1 MTGSRSV
8 FSSCQSVVLCVL
20 KSNTIGIHLLFLS
33 SCSSSERSSRYM
45 VEIQGTFF
53 SVQSDFVG
61 FVALLR
67 DWGVLA
73 VKAKGGVFR
82 ERPLRKGPSRST
94 HLKLLGYRVTGAAGR
109 RHVRAVK
116 NPNSGETSTVKR
128 TAKVVDEPA
137 SSEVQQTGEGVGSI
151 TRLGVVHPEE
161 KSK

>member
-1 MTGSRSV
+1 M
-8 FSSCQSVVLCVL
+8 
-20 KSNTIGIHLLFLS
+20 
-33 SCSSSERSSRYM
+33 
-45 VEIQGTFF
+45 
-53 SVQSDFVG
+53 
-61 FVALLR
+61 
-67 DWGVLA
+67 
-73 VKAKGGVFR
+73 KAKGGVFR

-161 KSK
+161 KSRLREVVRETRGDRRSRRRSNLGNRVAATKPRRQGQARKLGKAPVR

>member
-1 MTGSRSV
+1 MTGSLSV
-8 FSSCQSVVLCVL
+8 FSLVSR
-20 KSNTIGIHLLFLS
+20 LLFVSLNRIQLVHVCCLLS
-33 SCSSSERSSRYM
+33 SLSSSERSSRYM

-53 SVQSDFVG
+53 FQSDFVG
-61 FVALLR
+61 CFAVLR